1 MAFRQHFKQQE
12 YLVATLDGS
21 EALKIDMDLHK
32 QERALW
38 ACRGSPQLGF
48 HWLKSAK
55 PLYRTSLGRARKSKG
70 GFSVQIKNKAELG
83 AYNN

>member
-32 QERALW
+32 
-38 ACRGSPQLGF
+38 
-48 HWLKSAK
+48 
-55 PLYRTSLGRARKSKG
+55 
-70 GFSVQIKNKAELG
+70 
-83 AYNN
+83 